1 MRWIAICCLAIVLTA
16 IVCAPVA
23 AAVAAPDYEKIVQIR
38 LNHQGDRYTVASM
51 EVRYGKA
58 PNLNIRSGDLKGIIL
73 DTQGRELKSFSF
85 QESGVTYG
93 DILGPPGGDS
103 LIGYT
108 ERPAPGDLIITMP
121 YLQDMQTFTLS
132 NSRDGSLLASANINP
147 ALTAFCADYA
157 NDPDCLHFSSQAQT
171 APQEYPAGAAA
182 GTTINFTQVAALA
195 LLVIAIL
202 SAYILMRSRAKTAA
216 PARQR
221 VLVVDDEPLI
231 VDLVTVLLQEQD
243 YSVQS
248 ATGGR
253 ECLDMIRKMKD
264 LPDVILLDVMMQ
276 PMDGWQTL
284 RQLKADRR
292 TKNIPVLML
301 TGKQLTAAEAKEFN
315 ICIEDY
321 LMKPFGKTMLDS
333 AIKSILHRKKNMQST
348 LALAKKAGVP
358 QDTYCEFAKLSRHVV
373 VNRKMIG
380 ILQQTYGVPD
390 PESTRKTESD
400 LVIGQLVTNI
410 REKEDRIEQLRKEIS
425 SAFLAKGYPVP
436 SL

>member
-1 MRWIAICCLAIVLTA
+1 
-16 IVCAPVA
+16 
-23 AAVAAPDYEKIVQIR
+23 
-38 LNHQGDRYTVASM
+38 
-51 EVRYGKA
+51 
-58 PNLNIRSGDLKGIIL
+58 
-73 DTQGRELKSFSF
+73 
-85 QESGVTYG
+85 
-93 DILGPPGGDS
+93 
-103 LIGYT
+103 
-108 ERPAPGDLIITMP
+108 
-121 YLQDMQTFTLS
+121 MQTFTLS

-182 GTTINFTQVAALA
+182 GTTINFTQLAALA

-292 TKNIPVLML
+292 TKNIRSSCSPGNSSL
-301 TGKQLTAAEAKEFN
+301 
-315 ICIEDY
+315 
-321 LMKPFGKTMLDS
+321 
-333 AIKSILHRKKNMQST
+333 
-348 LALAKKAGVP
+348 
-358 QDTYCEFAKLSRHVV
+358 
-373 VNRKMIG
+373 
-380 ILQQTYGVPD
+380 
-390 PESTRKTESD
+390 
-400 LVIGQLVTNI
+400 
-410 REKEDRIEQLRKEIS
+410 LRKRRSSIS
-425 SAFLAKGYPVP
+425 VSRTT
-436 SL
+436 